1 MYIAGDMKIKKYK
14 KVVAL
19 SGGVGGAKL
28 ALGLSHVVD
37 PDDLTVIVNTG
48 DDFTHLGL
56 SISPDIDTL
65 LYTLSDLANP
75 DLGWGRR
82 DETWTFMRALEQL
95 GGDTWFKLGDADI
108 ALHIER
114 TRKLAAGE
122 TLTQVTITLARR
134 LGIKT
139 RVLPMSNDRVETKVR
154 SDAGWLAFQDYFV
167 RQHCE
172 PPVREIA
179 YSGAGKARLSREVME
194 ALLDDNLRAI
204 ILCPSNPWLSV
215 GPMLALPGMREM
227 LKTSS
232 VPVIA
237 VSPLIGGQAVKGPTA
252 KLMQELQLEVTSA
265 EVARYYD
272 GLINGFVIDEVDA
285 DTPLPKGMQRAVEPI
300 MMKTLEDKIRVARAV
315 LHFADQLA
323 AN

>member
-95 GGDTWFKLGDADI
+95 GGDTWFKLGDADL

-114 TRKLAAGE
+114 TRRLAAGE
-122 TLTQVTITLARR
+122 TLTQVTATLARQ

-154 SDAGWLAFQDYFV
+154 SDAGWLEFQDYFV
-167 RQHCE
+167 RQRCE
-172 PPVREIA
+172 PAVREIA
-179 YSGAGKARLSREVME
+179 YSGADKARLSREVME
-194 ALLDDNLRAI
+194 ASLDDNLRAI

-227 LKTSS
+227 LKTSA

>member
-19 SGGVGGAKL
+19 SGGVCGAKL

-122 TLTQVTITLARR
+122 TLTQVTATLARQ

-139 RVLPMSNDRVETKVR
+139 QVLPMSNDRVETKVR
-154 SDAGWLAFQDYFV
+154 SDTGWLAFQDYFV

-172 PPVREIA
+172 PAVREIA
-179 YSGAGKARLSREVME
+179 YRGTEKAALSREVME

-252 KLMQELQLEVTSA
+252 KLMRELNLDVSSA

-272 GLINGFVIDEVDA
+272 GLINGFVVDEVDA